1 MLFDAVLNILIDAGF
16 NILFDAGLKILI
28 DSALNILI
36 DAGLNKFINVGLKIL
51 IDVVLNIFIDAV
63 LILIDDNLHNNFN
76 SDEFGIQCY
85 LLDQSITKEEVL
97 YVINKLKSV
106 QSPVIDGI
114 VAEILRAVSMFY
126 FAMSYPVQ
134 KLPPPA
140 YEENPPASGYGEPVY
155 NPPSNVVVP
164 MPVANVVR
172 FQNSP
177 VRMQCF
183 ACNKDIVT
191 TTSYESGMMAWVVC
205 FTLFAVLFTWF
216 ICCIPFCIKD
226 LKDVKHSC
234 PNCNQELGRYNRLIR
249 MQCFACQKDI
259 VTATE
264 YESGTMTWIACLA
277 LFGIGFFVL
286 VTWFVCCIPF
296 CISSLKDVRHT
307 CPNCKQELGRYNRMN
322 LFKKNQN
329 KEMLKRIFFSNKN
342 DNILEMW
349 IQKVYVYICV
359 FVFAYISEDIL
370 FYIVFHEIRKLN
382 YLLFLIILFL
392 IFFKKTYLLNT
403 VMLRSYENTKIINM
417 SVLKKIVSIAIFE
430 NQITNILSFSIFNG
444 ENSID
449 KLYFYIFAKES
460 IF

>member
-85 LLDQSITKEEVL
+85 LLDQSITKKKFFISNSEL
-97 YVINKLKSV
+97 LT
-106 QSPVIDGI
+106 QSRHAYYFRI
-114 VAEILRAVSMFY
+114 VDWVFRNRFY

-191 TTSYESGMMAWVVC
+191 TTSYESGMMAWV
-205 FTLFAVLFTWF
+205 
-216 ICCIPFCIKD
+216 D

-234 PNCNQELGRYNRLIR
+234 PNCNQELGRYNRLSYHGLSSTTTPT
-249 MQCFACQKDI
+249 
-259 VTATE
+259 TAPTRI
-264 YESGTMTWIACLA
+264 YTT
-277 LFGIGFFVL
+277 FFVL

-307 CPNCKQELGRYNRMN
+307 CPNCKQELGRYNRM
-322 LFKKNQN
+322 
-329 KEMLKRIFFSNKN
+329 S
-342 DNILEMW
+342 
-349 IQKVYVYICV
+349 
-359 FVFAYISEDIL
+359 
-370 FYIVFHEIRKLN
+370 
-382 YLLFLIILFL
+382 
-392 IFFKKTYLLNT
+392 
-403 VMLRSYENTKIINM
+403 
-417 SVLKKIVSIAIFE
+417 
-430 NQITNILSFSIFNG
+430 
-444 ENSID
+444 
-449 KLYFYIFAKES
+449 
-460 IF
+460 